1 MVSIPV
7 NLIIIN
13 LHRHFNNIEW
23 KFGFQRNTSSRSID
37 LNGQDSACKI
47 SPEYP
52 IKHPLQDQWTLW
64 YLEHARN
71 KSWEEML
78 NKVTSF
84 GTVEDFWSLNSH
96 IVVPSELGEG
106 NDYSL
111 FKGNIRPMWEDK
123 ANKYG
128 GRWILNFNRAQRRSD
143 LDDMWL
149 DTVSF
154 VDRLK
159 TTLQHNP

>member
-1 MVSIPV
+1 MNLFVDSIF
-7 NLIIIN
+7 L
-13 LHRHFNNIEW
+13 
-23 KFGFQRNTSSRSID
+23 QRNGSSRSVE
-37 LNGQDSACKI
+37 LNGGESTGKI

-64 YLEHARN
+64 YLENDRT
-71 KSWEEML
+71 KSWEDMQ

-84 GTVEDFWSLNSH
+84 GTVEDFWSLYSH
-96 IVVPSELGEG
+96 IKLPSVLGEN

-111 FKGNIRPMWEDK
+111 FKDNIRPMWEDK

-128 GRWILNFNRAQRRSD
+128 GRWILNFTKSQRRND
-143 LDDMWL
+143 LDEMWL

-154 VDRLK
+154 FQLA
-159 TTLQHNP
+159 